1 MGNNQNIA
9 YIIRPFGTKDTSW
22 GKRIDFDSVHRE
34 LISPALYRA
43 GLKEAFVSGFFY
55 QGEVRADLLQALLGA
70 NMVIAD
76 ISIDH
81 ADTFYSLG
89 IRHALRKEGSIFI
102 QAQRPITFGLQESR
116 LPILTYDPDIPFD
129 SVDNLSKLIESAN
142 EVPSPAFD
150 SPVFRIIPSL
160 TDEDPSSYYSV
171 FISHSSADS
180 RFAML
185 LAEKLGEASIHCWID
200 EHHLKPGDKITHA
213 IDEAI
218 RTWDKLI
225 LVCSQNSLTSPW
237 VERELDR
244 ALNKEHGLINKHGAG
259 LSIVIPL
266 DVDGFVHSA
275 ECLSPYRTD
284 ILARKVA
291 DFTNWEEP
299 DSFDRALGVLV
310 DALRADAAEDVTI
323 PRPKL

>member
-1 MGNNQNIA
+1 M
-9 YIIRPFGTKDTSW
+9 
-22 GKRIDFDSVHRE
+22 
-34 LISPALYRA
+34 
-43 GLKEAFVSGFFY
+43 
-55 QGEVRADLLQALLGA
+55 LQALLGA
-70 NMVIAD
+70 KMVIAD

-102 QAQRPITFGLQESR
+102 QARRPITFGLQESR

-160 TDEDPSSYYSV
+160 TNEDPSSYYSV

-180 RFAML
+180 RFAIF
-185 LAEKLGEASIHCWID
+185 LAEKLGETGIHCWID

-225 LVCSQNSLTSPW
+225 LVCSQNSLTS
-237 VERELDR
+237 
-244 ALNKEHGLINKHGAG
+244 
-259 LSIVIPL
+259 
-266 DVDGFVHSA
+266 
-275 ECLSPYRTD
+275 
-284 ILARKVA
+284 
-291 DFTNWEEP
+291 
-299 DSFDRALGVLV
+299 
-310 DALRADAAEDVTI
+310 
-323 PRPKL
+323 